1 MGNQHADKSYDAGSA
16 IVDTS
21 STRPD
26 SSATRVDAN
35 HADMNLVHLTV
46 GDHQTD
52 ALAKEGEASDG
63 KVATNTTTLIN
74 FGDVNALYGST
85 AQAPKASS
93 LDAGG
98 KAMKNDGEAARLAA
112 NEGSEGDRLS
122 KKLLESEFSTP
133 PQIVDRKMEEK
144 DAAKMAAADNDEKD
158 IAKPTVEAI
167 KRLAAKANSPQIEEH
182 MLKLHE
188 RMSTYA

>member
-16 IVDTS
+16 KVDTTS
-21 STRPD
+21 ARPD
-26 SSATRVDAN
+26 SSATHVDAN
-35 HADMNLVHLTV
+35 RGDMNLVHLV
-46 GDHQTD
+46 NGDQQTD
-52 ALAKEGEASDG
+52 ALAKDSEASDG

-85 AQAPKASS
+85 AQVPKASS

-98 KAMKNDGEAARLAA
+98 KAMKNDGEAAKLAA

-133 PQIVDRKMEEK
+133 PQIVDRKLEEK
-144 DAAKMAAADNDEKD
+144 DASRTTVADNDEKD
-158 IAKPTVEAI
+158 ISKQTVEAI
-167 KRLAAKANSPQIEEH
+167 KRLATKANSPQIEDH

-188 RMSTYA
+188 RMSMYA